1 MTAVLRVGFILNKF
15 SDSELPS
22 VKVAF
27 DFLLQEY
34 PGAATC
40 WSEERQLEQELQ
52 EAGVRGQISGRNSAM
67 SKIKIHESIETPCAT
82 PSFRSKGAW
91 VL

>member
-1 MTAVLRVGFILNKF
+1 MEFILNKF

-27 DFLLQEY
+27 DFLLQES

-52 EAGVRGQISGRNSAM
+52 EAGVRGKSMAQIFAAIFVDG
-67 SKIKIHESIETPCAT
+67 IKVNYGIILS
-82 PSFRSKGAW
+82 
-91 VL
+91 